1 MAYFLCRLLPPRPSF
16 IADMTTDER
25 ALMGAH
31 AQYWGGFVASGEV
44 IALGPVADPK
54 GSWGLAL
61 MEMESDAAVRAL
73 QAKDPVIAAAHGF
86 SYEVHP
92 MPMLG
97 LRGAQARAPVSSV
110 TP

>member
-1 MAYFLCRLLPPRPSF
+1 
-16 IADMTTDER
+16 
-25 ALMGAH
+25 MGAH
-31 AQYWGGFVASGEV
+31 AQYWGQYVASGAV

-54 GSWGLAL
+54 GSWGLGLIEA
-61 MEMESDAAVRAL
+61 ESETDVRAL
-73 QAKDPVIAAAHGF
+73 AAKDPAILSGRGF
-86 SYEVHP
+86 SSEIHP